1 MPGRRGHDVH
11 PVYRG
16 DPWAAGTRAP
26 AASADHSGHAPPAAT
41 HKLAKYL
48 LFILVPKYGNPA
60 NQTAEHTRPN
70 LIALSPKF
78 YYL

>member
-1 MPGRRGHDVH
+1 MNTSKMKKTCTHHTHRTWRGRRGHDVH

-41 HKLAKYL
+41 QL
-48 LFILVPKYGNPA
+48 
-60 NQTAEHTRPN
+60 QT
-70 LIALSPKF
+70 S
-78 YYL
+78 